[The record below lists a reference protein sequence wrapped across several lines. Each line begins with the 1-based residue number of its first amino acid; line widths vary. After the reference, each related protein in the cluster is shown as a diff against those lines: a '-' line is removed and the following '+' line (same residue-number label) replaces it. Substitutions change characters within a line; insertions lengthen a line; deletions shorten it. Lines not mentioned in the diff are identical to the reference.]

1 MARTTKKS
9 TKQKVKQPTRFHVVY
24 NNQESPYLSVRQI
37 FDSRKYN
44 QLIGVTGKLS
54 PDFVNDNLAN
64 FVKTEIVV
72 GSPEEREDHTA
83 AEMVTKVA
91 LADALQSAA
100 NREPAK
106 LFQAL
111 TSQLQLAV
119 LGGVFKVESAPTQ
132 AIHSRFYLMANPDT
146 HDTRLVLTTA
156 DLTPEAF
163 DPHHNQFEEILIFDN
178 QPLYDNM
185 LVHFKTD
192 IAPVVRPFFS
202 STLLKA
208 AQKQIDSANHDD
220 DQKAGAVVALPN
232 DVTDEIAI
240 TDMTNILSKDVDKH
254 IKDKLISDLTPRDMR
269 DVTADRSQV
278 VASEQRRIRQRD
290 IIYNLQKES
299 VSPRA
304 AHPKLK
310 DRSTI
315 RKRVGEA
322 MQSSVD
328 PEEEAAEKKYKTFLL
343 DRPMERNVAKDETGL
358 FVPNETGTRP
368 LPFGKQ
374 ATITQ
379 IRDGLRSIDDVMKGY
394 QQFVIDYTPEY
405 GKRFFEAILYAFTAP
420 FLWEIRDR
428 ASLNPEDGNDIPNF
442 LFLGATAGS
451 GKSTLLRI
459 INQLTWNTDRSLIDF
474 GTIYPANVAQRKA
487 KTTQALDHYMNLGS
501 TYPVLVD
508 EIEPYFF
515 QQNQYNRHLVVDT
528 MNKLVNHPHA
538 IAPLIGTTNY
548 NSGFTMVRETARRS
562 YYLQID
568 KVIDESRKGEAN
580 KYIYNVRQTLN
591 NDLFKDFVIRMAN
604 LLEDDNTPWRK
615 FDKETGR
622 LDFLS
627 NTRTIFKRY
636 YELAGQ
642 KLPDYFSETICDDF
656 KESARNRWAK
666 LFLTQQS
673 DFIYREKDASLLFDI
688 SKLNTFNGFSADSV
702 EEYRNALP
710 VELCVNGINGKA
722 GKFMEIK
729 AQPFFDW
736 IGEDNPY
743 DRHAKHKQSTNNPPK
758 KRGFFARL
766 FG

>member
-1 MARTTKKS
+1 MAKKTTKS
-9 TKQKVKQPTRFHVVY
+9 KQPTRFHVVY
-24 NNQESPYLSVRQI
+24 NSQESPRLTVRQI
-37 FDSRKYN
+37 FDTRKYT
-44 QLIGVTGKLS
+44 QFLGVTGKLS

-72 GSPEEREDHTA
+72 GSPEERERHSA

-91 LADALQSAA
+91 LANALLAAA
-100 NREPAK
+100 NRKPAK

-111 TSQLQLAV
+111 NSDLQLAV
-119 LGGVFKVESAPTQ
+119 LGGVFKVETAPTQ
-132 AIHSRFYLMANPDT
+132 AIHSRFYLMTNPDT

-156 DLTPEAF
+156 DLTEEAF
-163 DPHHNQFEEILIFDN
+163 DPDHNQFEEILIFDN
-178 QPLYDNM
+178 QPLYDNL

-192 IAPVVRPFFS
+192 IKPVVRPFFS
-202 STLLKA
+202 TQLLKA
-208 AQKQIDSANHDD
+208 AQKQIDADNHDSET
-220 DQKAGAVVALPN
+220 KAGAVATLAN
-232 DVTDEIAI
+232 DVTDELAI
-240 TDMTNILSKDVDKH
+240 SDMTNVLAKDVDNQ
-254 IKDKLISDLTPRDMR
+254 IKSGLISDLTPRDMR

-278 VASEQRRIRQRD
+278 VEEEQRRIRQRD

-310 DRSTI
+310 SREII

-322 MQSSVD
+322 MQSAVD
-328 PEEEAAEKKYKTFLL
+328 PEEEEVEKKYKTFLY
-343 DRPMERNVAKDETGL
+343 DRPMERNVAKDQTGL

-368 LPFGKQ
+368 IQFGKK
-374 ATITQ
+374 ATISQ

-394 QQFVIDYTPEY
+394 QKFVIDYTPEY
-405 GKRFFEAILYAFTAP
+405 GRRFFEAILYAFTAP

-474 GTIYPANVAQRKA
+474 GTIYPSSVSQRKA

-515 QQNQYNRHLVVDT
+515 QQSQYNRHLVVDT

-591 NDLFKDFVIRMAN
+591 NDLFKDFVVRMAN
-604 LLEDDNTPWRK
+604 LLEDDSRPWRK
-615 FDKETGR
+615 FDSKTGR

-627 NTRTIFKRY
+627 NSRAIFKRY

-642 KLPDYFSETICDDF
+642 KLPDYFSDTICDDY

-673 DFIYREKDASLLFDI
+673 DFIHREKDDSLLFDI

-710 VELCVNGINGKA
+710 VELCVNGINGKT
-722 GKFMEIK
+722 GKFVEIK

-736 IGEDNPY
+736 IGEKNPY
-743 DRHAKHKQSTNNPPK
+743 ASQQQSTDETPK
-758 KRGFFARL
+758 RRGFFARL